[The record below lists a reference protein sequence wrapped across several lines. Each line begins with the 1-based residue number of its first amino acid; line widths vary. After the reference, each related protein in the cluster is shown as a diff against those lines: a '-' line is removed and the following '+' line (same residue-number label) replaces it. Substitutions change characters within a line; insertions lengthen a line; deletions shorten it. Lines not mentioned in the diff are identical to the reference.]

1 MILNAYPNDI
11 DDARPWRQIPL
22 APLPSFSHP
31 QAGSY
36 PRRRDIHLAPEA
48 PGPSVVSNSDS
59 SHPLQQTPKVSYQAR
74 DSSGAKKRNGHYN
87 Q

>member
-1 MILNAYPNDI
+1 MFDACPNDI
-11 DDARPWRQIPL
+11 DDALSRRSIPS
-22 APLPSFSHP
+22 PLPSFSHP

-59 SHPLQQTPKVSYQAR
+59 SHPLQQTPKVSYQVR
-74 DSSGAKKRNGHYN
+74 DSSGAKKRKGHYN